1 VYNTGIVD
9 VSHKYPKMYVV
20 RPQFFIPII
29 SLLRNGAMGALKYKA
44 ELAVIRA
51 QNIDVT
57 KFEGL
62 LSDFRG
68 AFGKNFRLASER
80 FGTAIECID
89 KAIEQLQKTKE
100 NLVRSEDN
108 LRLANNKADDLT
120 IKRLTRGN
128 PTMSEKFAELARENR
143 VGEE

>member
-1 VYNTGIVD
+1 
-9 VSHKYPKMYVV
+9 
-20 RPQFFIPII
+20 
-29 SLLRNGAMGALKYKA
+29 MGALKYKA